1 MVVLSSTLRVD
12 DYCYIGNRPTWHLVL
27 TVVTDINIMS
37 FRLLRSYAIYSD
49 F

>member
-1 MVVLSSTLRVD
+1 MVVLSYTLRVD
-12 DYCYIGNRPTWHLVL
+12 DYCYIGNTWHLVL